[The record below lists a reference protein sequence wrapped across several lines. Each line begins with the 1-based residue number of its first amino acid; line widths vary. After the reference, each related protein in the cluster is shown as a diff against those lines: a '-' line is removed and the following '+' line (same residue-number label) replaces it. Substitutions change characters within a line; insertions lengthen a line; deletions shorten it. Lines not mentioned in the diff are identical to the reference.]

1 MVNLSISC
9 VIPTHKR
16 SEFLAEALRSVTAQT
31 RPPQEIIVVSDCID
45 PDSRDVCSAFPGVV
59 YLEYEDAPGGASSS
73 RNRGA
78 AAATGDFVAFLD
90 DDDLWEPSYLSTALS
105 KLHTEGSDLVVT
117 WMLEFSGEQTR
128 PGGSMRAGLL
138 AEDVLAINPGA
149 TGSNIVIRRSIVDQ
163 VGGFDVNLPVKNDT
177 DFLARVMREGS
188 AYSVVEE
195 RLVKQRKHDRGQLT
209 AVDETRARGTE
220 AYLQKHLAYL
230 SRSDIRLL
238 RQSIHRIRS
247 RCASS
252 PLARGYHLARVALYY
267 PPRELLNKLRA
278 GRDRSQF
285 AVKSFANDK
294 G

>member
-1 MVNLSISC
+1 MDNLSVSC

-16 SEFLAEALRSVTAQT
+16 SEFLAEALRSVLSQT
-31 RPPQEIIVVSDCID
+31 TSPREIIVVSDCID
-45 PDSRDVCSAFPGVV
+45 PDSRQVCESFSGVV
-59 YLEYEDAPGGASSS
+59 YIEYEDAPRGASSS

-78 AAATGDFVAFLD
+78 AASSGDFIAFLD
-90 DDDLWEPSYLSTALS
+90 DDDIWEPSYLSTALS
-105 KLHTEGSDLVVT
+105 KLHNEGSDLVVT
-117 WMLEFSGEQTR
+117 WMLEFSGEKTR
-128 PGGSMRAGLL
+128 PGGSMTLGLR

-149 TGSNIVIRRSIVDQ
+149 TGSNIIIRRSAFDR

-188 AYSVVEE
+188 KYSVIED

-247 RCASS
+247 RSAPS
-252 PLARGYHLARVALYY
+252 PFARGYHLVRVAMYY
-267 PPRELLNKLRA
+267 PPRDLFNKLRA

-285 AVKSFANDK
+285 AVKSFANSR